1 MTEPTVTG
9 TGQAT
14 PGTTDL
20 TSARPGRPAG
30 SGATSSGLGSGAGP
44 ETGSDA
50 GTGAHLWPGD
60 HGTLPAPARLALA
73 RLVRGPYLAAESDP
87 DTWRAL
93 LSHEDVVRER
103 LCDQYLDL
111 VVDADAQVAFV
122 RDVPA
127 ADAPQVVRELTLT
140 FLDTA
145 LLLHLRA
152 LLLDSPDG
160 RVAVSRD
167 EAADHLGQYRRRG
180 GGSPMDFTRQ
190 LDATWARLTE
200 SGMLEPLSG
209 DRCVVS
215 PVLRTVFGADQ
226 VAALSAEYARLAK
239 ESA

>member
-1 MTEPTVTG
+1 MTEPDVTG
-9 TGQAT
+9 PARG
-14 PGTTDL
+14 DL
-20 TSARPGRPAG
+20 RTARPGGPAG
-30 SGATSSGLGSGAGP
+30 ASSAPSGPGAGVGAEP
-44 ETGSDA
+44 GDA
-50 GTGAHLWPGD
+50 GVRLWPD
-60 HGTLPAPARLALA
+60 DRGTLPAPARLALA

-93 LSHEDVVRER
+93 LTNEDVVRER
-103 LCDQYLDL
+103 LADQYLDL

-127 ADAPQVVRELTLT
+127 PDAPQVVREIALT

-152 LLLDSPDG
+152 LLLDSSDG
-160 RVAVSRD
+160 RVAISRD
-167 EAADHLGQYRRRG
+167 EAADHLGMYRRRG

-190 LDATWARLTE
+190 LDATWARLIE

>member
-1 MTEPTVTG
+1 MTEPNATG
-9 TGQAT
+9 
-14 PGTTDL
+14 PGPTRPGSTDL
-20 TSARPGRPAG
+20 RSARPGRPAG
-30 SGATSSGLGSGAGP
+30 SGTAAPSGA
-44 ETGSDA
+44 ETSAGGDA
-50 GTGAHLWPGD
+50 GTGVHLWPGD

-87 DTWRAL
+87 DTWRSL
-93 LSHEDVVRER
+93 LTNEDVVRER
-103 LCDQYLDL
+103 LADQYLDL
-111 VVDADAQVAFV
+111 VIDAEAQVAFV

-127 ADAPQVVRELTLT
+127 PDAPQVVRELTLT

-152 LLLDSPDG
+152 LLLDSADG
-160 RVAVSRD
+160 RVAISRD
-167 EAADHLGQYRRRG
+167 EAADHLGRYRRRG

-190 LDATWARLTE
+190 LDATWARLIE

>member
-1 MTEPTVTG
+1 VTETDVTG
-9 TGQAT
+9 SAR
-14 PGTTDL
+14 TDL
-20 TSARPGRPAG
+20 RSARPGRPA
-30 SGATSSGLGSGAGP
+30 SGGVPSGTTGHDAGDTGAG
-44 ETGSDA
+44 A
-50 GTGAHLWPGD
+50 RLWPGD

-73 RLVRGPYLAAESDP
+73 RLVRGPYLAAESDG

-93 LSHEDVVRER
+93 LAHEDVVRER
-103 LCDQYLDL
+103 LADQYLDL

-122 RDVPA
+122 RDAPA
-127 ADAPQVVRELTLT
+127 PDAPQVVRQVTLT

-145 LLLHLRA
+145 LLLYLRA
-152 LLLDSPDG
+152 LLLDSADG

-167 EAADHLGQYRRRG
+167 EAADHLAMYRRRG

-190 LDATWARLTE
+190 LDATWARLVE

-209 DRCVVS
+209 DRCTVS

-239 ESA
+239 EST

>member
-1 MTEPTVTG
+1 VTEPDVTG
-9 TGQAT
+9 PARG
-14 PGTTDL
+14 DL
-20 TSARPGRPAG
+20 RTARPGRPAG
-30 SGATSSGLGSGAGP
+30 GVSPAPSGTGSGGQ
-44 ETGSDA
+44 ETGE
-50 GTGAHLWPGD
+50 TGVRLWPDD

-93 LSHEDVVRER
+93 LTNEDVVRER
-103 LCDQYLDL
+103 LADQYLDL

-127 ADAPQVVRELTLT
+127 PDAPQVVREITLT

-152 LLLDSPDG
+152 LLLDSADG

-167 EAADHLGQYRRRG
+167 EAADHLGMYRRRG

-190 LDATWARLTE
+190 LDATWARLIE

-209 DRCVVS
+209 DRCLVS

>member
-1 MTEPTVTG
+1 MTEPGVPG
-9 TGQAT
+9 TGPAR
-14 PGTTDL
+14 PDPADL
-20 TSARPGRPAG
+20 RTARPGRPAG
-30 SGATSSGLGSGAGP
+30 EGARSTPSGSGSGGAD
-44 ETGSDA
+44 GSR
-50 GTGAHLWPGD
+50 LWPGD

-73 RLVRGPYLAAESDP
+73 RLVRGPYLAAEPEP

-93 LSHEDVVRER
+93 LAHEDVVRER
-103 LCDQYLDL
+103 LADQYLDL

-127 ADAPQVVRELTLT
+127 ADAPQVVREVALT

-152 LLLDSPDG
+152 LLLDSSDG
-160 RVAVSRD
+160 RVAISRD
-167 EAADHLGQYRRRG
+167 EAADHLAVYRRRG

-190 LDATWARLTE
+190 LDATWARLVE

-209 DRCVVS
+209 DRCLVS

-226 VAALSAEYARLAK
+226 VAALSGEYARLAK

>member
-1 MTEPTVTG
+1 MTEPNATG
-9 TGQAT
+9 AGPAR
-14 PGTTDL
+14 PGSTDL
-20 TSARPGRPAG
+20 RGARPGRPAG
-30 SGATSSGLGSGAGP
+30 SGTASAPPAAGSGA
-44 ETGSDA
+44 D
-50 GTGAHLWPGD
+50 TGAGGHLWPGD

-93 LSHEDVVRER
+93 LTNEDVVRER
-103 LCDQYLDL
+103 LADQYLDL
-111 VVDADAQVAFV
+111 VVDAEAEVAFV
-122 RDVPA
+122 RDVPTP
-127 ADAPQVVRELTLT
+127 DAPQVVRELTLT

-152 LLLDSPDG
+152 LLLDSADG
-160 RVAVSRD
+160 RVAISRD
-167 EAADHLGQYRRRG
+167 EAADHLGMYRRRG

-190 LDATWARLTE
+190 LDATWARLIE

-239 ESA
+239 ESE

>member
-1 MTEPTVTG
+1 VTEPDVTG
-9 TGQAT
+9 SAR
-14 PGTTDL
+14 TDL
-20 TSARPGRPAG
+20 RSARPGRPAG
-30 SGATSSGLGSGAGP
+30 GGAPSGSATGH
-44 ETGSDA
+44 DA
-50 GTGAHLWPGD
+50 GDAGVGARLWPGD

-73 RLVRGPYLAAESDP
+73 RLVRGPYLAAESDA

-93 LSHEDVVRER
+93 LAHEDVVRER
-103 LCDQYLDL
+103 LADQYLDL

-127 ADAPQVVRELTLT
+127 PDTPHVVREVTLT

-145 LLLHLRA
+145 LLLYLRA
-152 LLLDSPDG
+152 LLLDSADG

-167 EAADHLGQYRRRG
+167 EAADHLAMYRRRG

-190 LDATWARLTE
+190 LDATWARLIE

>member
-1 MTEPTVTG
+1 MTEPDVSRPG
-9 TGQAT
+9 PAR

-20 TSARPGRPAG
+20 RSARPGRPAG
-30 SGATSSGLGSGAGP
+30 GGATPSATGRGGQ
-44 ETGSDA
+44 ETGGDA
-50 GTGAHLWPGD
+50 GAGAHLWPGD
-60 HGTLPAPARLALA
+60 HGTLPAAARLALA
-73 RLVRGPYLAAESDP
+73 RLVRGPYLAADADP
-87 DTWRAL
+87 DVWRAL
-93 LSHEDVVRER
+93 LTHEDVVRER

-127 ADAPQVVRELTLT
+127 ADAPQVVRELNLT

-152 LLLDSPDG
+152 LLLDSADG
-160 RVAVSRD
+160 RVAISRD
-167 EAADHLGQYRRRG
+167 EAADHLGMYRRRG

-190 LDATWARLTE
+190 LDATWARLIE

>member
-1 MTEPTVTG
+1 MTEPSATG
-9 TGQAT
+9 AGPAR
-14 PGTTDL
+14 PRPTDL
-20 TSARPGRPAG
+20 RSARPGRPAG
-30 SGATSSGLGSGAGP
+30 SGTTSAPSGAENGAD
-44 ETGSDA
+44 GDA
-50 GTGAHLWPGD
+50 GAGVRLWPGD

-73 RLVRGPYLAAESDP
+73 RLVRGPYLAAESDQ

-93 LSHEDVVRER
+93 LTNEDVVRER
-103 LCDQYLDL
+103 LADQYLDL

-127 ADAPQVVRELTLT
+127 QDAPQVVRELTLT

-152 LLLDSPDG
+152 LLLDSADA
-160 RVAVSRD
+160 RVAISRD
-167 EAADHLGQYRRRG
+167 EAADHLGMYRRRG

-190 LDATWARLTE
+190 LDATWARLIE

>member
-1 MTEPTVTG
+1 VTEPSVTESARG
-9 TGQAT
+9 
-14 PGTTDL
+14 DL
-20 TSARPGRPAG
+20 RTARPGRPAG
-30 SGATSSGLGSGAGP
+30 TAPSAPSSTAPGMANAAGQEP
-44 ETGSDA
+44 GEA
-50 GTGAHLWPGD
+50 AARLWPDD

-93 LSHEDVVRER
+93 LTNEDVVRER
-103 LCDQYLDL
+103 LADQYLDL

-127 ADAPQVVRELTLT
+127 PDAPQVVREVTLT

-152 LLLDSPDG
+152 LLLDSADG

-167 EAADHLGQYRRRG
+167 EAADHLGMYRRRG
-180 GGSPMDFTRQ
+180 GGSPMDFSRQ
-190 LDATWARLTE
+190 LDATWARLIE

-209 DRCVVS
+209 DRCMVS

>member
-1 MTEPTVTG
+1 MTEPV
-9 TGQAT
+9 
-14 PGTTDL
+14 PGRGPARPDPADL
-20 TSARPGRPAG
+20 RTARPGRPADGGAASAPSG
-30 SGATSSGLGSGAGP
+30 SGSGG
-44 ETGSDA
+44 DA
-50 GTGAHLWPGD
+50 GSRLWPGD
-60 HGTLPAPARLALA
+60 HGTLPAAARLALA
-73 RLVRGPYLAAESDP
+73 RLVRGPYLAAEADA

-93 LSHEDVVRER
+93 LAHEDVVRER
-103 LCDQYLDL
+103 LADQYLDL
-111 VVDADAQVAFV
+111 VVDGDAQVAFV

-127 ADAPQVVRELTLT
+127 ADAPQVVREVTLT

-152 LLLDSPDG
+152 LLLDSADG
-160 RVAVSRD
+160 RVAISRD
-167 EAADHLGQYRRRG
+167 EAADQLAVYRRRG

-190 LDATWARLTE
+190 LDATWARLIE

-209 DRCVVS
+209 DRCTVS

>member
-1 MTEPTVTG
+1 VTG
-9 TGQAT
+9 PARA
-14 PGTTDL
+14 DL
-20 TSARPGRPAG
+20 SAARPGRPAG
-30 SGATSSGLGSGAGP
+30 GGASPAPSGTGLGGGP
-44 ETGSDA
+44 ETGADA
-50 GTGAHLWPGD
+50 GTRLWPD
-60 HGTLPAPARLALA
+60 DRGTLPAPARRALA
-73 RLVRGPYLAAESDP
+73 RIVRGPYLAAESDP

-93 LSHEDVVRER
+93 LTHEDVVRER
-103 LCDQYLDL
+103 LADQYLDL

-122 RDVPA
+122 RDAPA
-127 ADAPQVVRELTLT
+127 PDAPQVVREMTLT

-152 LLLDSPDG
+152 LLLDSADG
-160 RVAVSRD
+160 RVAISRD
-167 EAADHLGQYRRRG
+167 EAADHLGMYRRRG
-180 GGSPMDFTRQ
+180 GGSPMDFSRQ
-190 LDATWARLTE
+190 LDATWARLVE

>member
-1 MTEPTVTG
+1 VTEPDVTRPG
-9 TGQAT
+9 PAR

-20 TSARPGRPAG
+20 RSARPGRPAG
-30 SGATSSGLGSGAGP
+30 GGATSSATGRGGQETGGDAGAG
-44 ETGSDA
+44 S
-50 GTGAHLWPGD
+50 HLWPGD
-60 HGTLPAPARLALA
+60 HGTLPAAARLALA
-73 RLVRGPYLAAESDP
+73 RLVRGPYLAADGDP
-87 DTWRAL
+87 DVWRAL
-93 LSHEDVVRER
+93 LTHEDVVRER

-111 VVDADAQVAFV
+111 VVDTDAQVAFV

-127 ADAPQVVRELTLT
+127 ADAPQVVRELNLT

-152 LLLDSPDG
+152 LLLDSADG
-160 RVAVSRD
+160 RVAISRD
-167 EAADHLGQYRRRG
+167 EAADHLGMYRRRG

-190 LDATWARLTE
+190 LDATWARLIE

>member
-1 MTEPTVTG
+1 MTEP
-9 TGQAT
+9 
-14 PGTTDL
+14 DL
-20 TSARPGRPAG
+20 TGSARADLRTARPGRTAG
-30 SGATSSGLGSGAGP
+30 GGVPTAPSGAG
-44 ETGSDA
+44 TGQEP
-50 GTGAHLWPGD
+50 GEGGGARLWPGD

-73 RLVRGPYLAAESDP
+73 RLVRGPYLAAETDP

-93 LSHEDVVRER
+93 LTNEDIVRER
-103 LCDQYLDL
+103 LADQYLDL

-122 RDVPA
+122 RDVPT
-127 ADAPQVVRELTLT
+127 ADAPQVVREVALT

-152 LLLDSPDG
+152 LLLDSADG
-160 RVAVSRD
+160 RVAISRD
-167 EAADHLGQYRRRG
+167 EAADHLGMYRRRG
-180 GGSPMDFTRQ
+180 GGSPMDFSRQ
-190 LDATWARLTE
+190 LDATWARLIE

-226 VAALSAEYARLAK
+226 VAALSTEYARLAK

>member
-1 MTEPTVTG
+1 MTEPEVTG
-9 TGQAT
+9 PARA
-14 PGTTDL
+14 DL
-20 TSARPGRPAG
+20 RTARPGRPAG
-30 SGATSSGLGSGAGP
+30 GTSPSAPAGAAGAGGQEP
-44 ETGSDA
+44 GDTG
-50 GTGAHLWPGD
+50 TRLWPDDRGS
-60 HGTLPAPARLALA
+60 LPAPARLALA

-93 LSHEDVVRER
+93 LTNEDVVRER
-103 LCDQYLDL
+103 LADQYLDL

-127 ADAPQVVRELTLT
+127 QDAPQVVREVTLT

-145 LLLHLRA
+145 LLLHLRG
-152 LLLDSPDG
+152 LLLDSADG
-160 RVAVSRD
+160 RVAISRD
-167 EAADHLGQYRRRG
+167 EAADHLGMYRRRG

-190 LDATWARLTE
+190 LDATWARLIE

-209 DRCVVS
+209 DRCMVS

>member
-1 MTEPTVTG
+1 MTEPNATG
-9 TGQAT
+9 
-14 PGTTDL
+14 PGPARGSTDL
-20 TSARPGRPAG
+20 RDTRPGRPAG
-30 SGATSSGLGSGAGP
+30 SGTTSAPPAAGS
-44 ETGSDA
+44 GSDA
-50 GTGAHLWPGD
+50 GTVGHLWPGD

-73 RLVRGPYLAAESDP
+73 RLVRGPYLASESDP

-93 LSHEDVVRER
+93 LTNEDVVRER
-103 LCDQYLDL
+103 LADQYLDL
-111 VVDADAQVAFV
+111 VVDADAEVAFV

-127 ADAPQVVRELTLT
+127 PDAPQVVRELTLT

-160 RVAVSRD
+160 RVAISRD
-167 EAADHLGQYRRRG
+167 EAADHLGMYRRRG

-190 LDATWARLTE
+190 LDATWARLIE

-239 ESA
+239 ESE

>member
-1 MTEPTVTG
+1 VTEPDVTG
-9 TGQAT
+9 SARA
-14 PGTTDL
+14 DL
-20 TSARPGRPAG
+20 RTARPGRPAG
-30 SGATSSGLGSGAGP
+30 GGASGAASGSASGAMGA
-44 ETGSDA
+44 A
-50 GTGAHLWPGD
+50 GQEPGEASARLWPGD
-60 HGTLPAPARLALA
+60 HGTLPAPARRALA

-93 LSHEDVVRER
+93 LTNEDIVRER
-103 LCDQYLDL
+103 LADQYLDL

-127 ADAPQVVRELTLT
+127 PDAPQVVREVALT

-145 LLLHLRA
+145 LLLHLRG
-152 LLLDSPDG
+152 LLLDSADG

-167 EAADHLGQYRRRG
+167 EAADHLGVYRRRG
-180 GGSPMDFTRQ
+180 GGSPMDFSRQ
-190 LDATWARLTE
+190 LDATWARLIE

-209 DRCVVS
+209 DRCMVS

>member
-1 MTEPTVTG
+1 MTEPDVTG
-9 TGQAT
+9 PAR
-14 PGTTDL
+14 TDL
-20 TSARPGRPAG
+20 RTARPGRPADAG
-30 SGATSSGLGSGAGP
+30 APSAPSGTGYAGGHDAGDAGAG
-44 ETGSDA
+44 A
-50 GTGAHLWPGD
+50 RLWPGD

-93 LSHEDVVRER
+93 LAHEDIVRER
-103 LCDQYLDL
+103 LADQYLDL
-111 VVDADAQVAFV
+111 VLDADGQVAFV

-127 ADAPQVVRELTLT
+127 ADAPQVVREVTLT

-152 LLLDSPDG
+152 LLLDSADG
-160 RVAVSRD
+160 RVAISRD
-167 EAADHLGQYRRRG
+167 EAADHLAMYRRRG

-190 LDATWARLTE
+190 LDATWARLIE

-209 DRCVVS
+209 DRCTVS

>member
-20 TSARPGRPAG
+20 SSARPGRPAG
-30 SGATSSGLGSGAGP
+30 SGAAPSGFGSGAAP

-190 LDATWARLTE
+190 LDATWARLIE

>member
-1 MTEPTVTG
+1 MTEPDVTG
-9 TGQAT
+9 PARG
-14 PGTTDL
+14 DL
-20 TSARPGRPAG
+20 RSARPGRPAG
-30 SGATSSGLGSGAGP
+30 GAQAAPS
-44 ETGSDA
+44 
-50 GTGAHLWPGD
+50 GTGNGQEPGESGGARLWPGD

-73 RLVRGPYLAAESDP
+73 RLVRGPYLAAETDP

-93 LSHEDVVRER
+93 LTNEDVVRER
-103 LCDQYLDL
+103 LADQYLDL

-127 ADAPQVVRELTLT
+127 PDAPQVVREVTLT

-167 EAADHLGQYRRRG
+167 EAADHLGMYRRRG

-190 LDATWARLTE
+190 LDATWARLIE

-209 DRCVVS
+209 DRCMVS

>member
-1 MTEPTVTG
+1 VTDPAVTPPG
-9 TGQAT
+9 PAR

-20 TSARPGRPAG
+20 SSARPGRPAAGGAAPSGTG
-30 SGATSSGLGSGAGP
+30 SGGPGAGGD
-44 ETGSDA
+44 TGA
-50 GTGAHLWPGD
+50 GAHLWPGD
-60 HGTLPAPARLALA
+60 HGSLPAPARLALA
-73 RLVRGPYLAAESDP
+73 RLVRGPYLAADADP

-93 LSHEDVVRER
+93 LSHEDAVRER
-103 LCDQYLDL
+103 LSDLYLDL
-111 VVDADAQVAFV
+111 VIDADAQVAFV
-122 RDVPA
+122 RDVPT

-152 LLLDSPDG
+152 LLLDSADG
-160 RVAVSRD
+160 RVAISRD
-167 EAADHLGQYRRRG
+167 EAADHLGMYRRRG

-190 LDATWARLTE
+190 LDATWARLIE

>member
-1 MTEPTVTG
+1 MTEPGVPG
-9 TGQAT
+9 TGPAR
-14 PGTTDL
+14 PDPADL
-20 TSARPGRPAG
+20 RTARPGRPAG
-30 SGATSSGLGSGAGP
+30 GGARSAPSGSGSGGAD
-44 ETGSDA
+44 GSR
-50 GTGAHLWPGD
+50 LWPGD

-73 RLVRGPYLAAESDP
+73 RLVRGPYLAAEPEP

-93 LSHEDVVRER
+93 LAHEDVVRER
-103 LCDQYLDL
+103 LADQYLDL

-127 ADAPQVVRELTLT
+127 ADAPQVVREVALT

-152 LLLDSPDG
+152 LLLDSSDG
-160 RVAVSRD
+160 RVAISRD
-167 EAADHLGQYRRRG
+167 EAADHLSVYRRRG

-190 LDATWARLTE
+190 LDATWARLVE

-209 DRCVVS
+209 DRCLVS

-226 VAALSAEYARLAK
+226 VAALSGEYARLAK

>member
-1 MTEPTVTG
+1 MTERDVTG
-9 TGQAT
+9 SARA
-14 PGTTDL
+14 DL
-20 TSARPGRPAG
+20 RTARPGRPAG
-30 SGATSSGLGSGAGP
+30 GAPAGGAPAGSSATGSGQATGESGAAR
-44 ETGSDA
+44 
-50 GTGAHLWPGD
+50 LWPGD

-73 RLVRGPYLAAESDP
+73 RLVRGPYLAAETDP

-93 LSHEDVVRER
+93 LTNEYVVRER
-103 LCDQYLDL
+103 LADQYLDL
-111 VVDADAQVAFV
+111 VIDADAQVAFV

-127 ADAPQVVRELTLT
+127 PDAPQVVREMALT

-152 LLLDSPDG
+152 LLLDSADG
-160 RVAVSRD
+160 RVAISRD
-167 EAADHLGQYRRRG
+167 EAADHLGMYRRRG
-180 GGSPMDFTRQ
+180 GGSPMDFSRQ
-190 LDATWARLTE
+190 LDATWARLIE

-209 DRCVVS
+209 DRCLVS

>member
-1 MTEPTVTG
+1 MTEPDVTG
-9 TGQAT
+9 PA
-14 PGTTDL
+14 DL
-20 TSARPGRPAG
+20 RSSRPGRPAG
-30 SGATSSGLGSGAGP
+30 GRAQSAPSSTGGQAVQESGDGGGGVR
-44 ETGSDA
+44 
-50 GTGAHLWPGD
+50 LWPGD
-60 HGTLPAPARLALA
+60 HGTLPAPARHALA
-73 RLVRGPYLAAESDP
+73 RLVRGPYLAEESDP
-87 DTWRAL
+87 DIWRAL
-93 LSHEDVVRER
+93 LTNEDVVRER
-103 LCDQYLDL
+103 LADQYLDL

-127 ADAPQVVRELTLT
+127 ADTPQVVREVTLT

-152 LLLDSPDG
+152 LLLDSADG
-160 RVAVSRD
+160 RVAISRD
-167 EAADHLGQYRRRG
+167 EAADHLGAYRRRG

-190 LDATWARLTE
+190 LDATWARLIE

>member
-1 MTEPTVTG
+1 MTEPDVTG
-9 TGQAT
+9 SARA
-14 PGTTDL
+14 DL
-20 TSARPGRPAG
+20 RTARPGRPAG
-30 SGATSSGLGSGAGP
+30 GASSATSGATSGTAGA
-44 ETGSDA
+44 A
-50 GTGAHLWPGD
+50 GQEPGEASARLWPDD

-93 LSHEDVVRER
+93 LTNEDVVRER
-103 LCDQYLDL
+103 LADQYLDL

-127 ADAPQVVRELTLT
+127 PDAPQVVREVALT

-145 LLLHLRA
+145 LLLHLRG
-152 LLLDSPDG
+152 LLLDSADG
-160 RVAVSRD
+160 RVAISRD
-167 EAADHLGQYRRRG
+167 EAADHLGVYRRRG

-190 LDATWARLTE
+190 LDATWARLIE

-209 DRCVVS
+209 DRCMVS

>member
-1 MTEPTVTG
+1 
-9 TGQAT
+9 
-14 PGTTDL
+14 
-20 TSARPGRPAG
+20 
-30 SGATSSGLGSGAGP
+30 
-44 ETGSDA
+44 
-50 GTGAHLWPGD
+50 
-60 HGTLPAPARLALA
+60 
-73 RLVRGPYLAAESDP
+73 VRGPYLAAESDP

-93 LSHEDVVRER
+93 LTNEDVVRER
-103 LCDQYLDL
+103 LADLYLDL

-127 ADAPQVVRELTLT
+127 PDAPRVVREVALT

-160 RVAVSRD
+160 RVAISRD
-167 EAADHLGQYRRRG
+167 EAADHLAMYRRRG

-200 SGMLEPLSG
+200 SGMLEPLGG
-209 DRCVVS
+209 DRCMVS